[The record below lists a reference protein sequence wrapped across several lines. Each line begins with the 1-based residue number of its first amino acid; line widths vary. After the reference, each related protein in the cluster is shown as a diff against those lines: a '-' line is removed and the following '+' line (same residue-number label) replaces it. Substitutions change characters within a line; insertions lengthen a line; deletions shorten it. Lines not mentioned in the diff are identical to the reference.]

1 MGWLIAL
8 GVFVLLAFFP
18 LGVSAVYRQGGFM
31 AWVLVG
37 PVRIQA
43 YPSKKKGDKNDQTE
57 ESLTQ
62 TKNAASKAKKTATE
76 ENGGSWKD
84 FLPIVEVVRD
94 FLGDLRRKIRVK
106 YLKMHLT
113 LACEDPCDLAVDY
126 GRMNAAV
133 AGLLAQLDRLF
144 VVRKQDVQINCDFT
158 AEQTLVA
165 ARLDLTITVARIVSL
180 AARHGVRAFK
190 TYSSIKKQREG
201 GANL

>member
-8 GVFVLLAFFP
+8 GVIVLLAIFP
-18 LGVSAVYRQGGFM
+18 LGVSVVYQQSGFM

-43 YPSKKKGDKNDQTE
+43 YPSKKKGDKNGKTE
-57 ESLTQ
+57 GKSTQ
-62 TKNAASKAKKTATE
+62 TKDAVSKTKESVTE
-76 ENGGSWKD
+76 ETGGSWKD
-84 FLPIVEVVRD
+84 FLPMVDVVRD

-113 LACEDPCDLAVDY
+113 LACDDPCDLAVNY

-133 AGLLAQLDRLF
+133 AGLLAQFDRLF

-158 AEQTLVA
+158 AEQNTVS
-165 ARLDLTITVARIVSL
+165 ARLDLTITVARIVAL

-190 TYSSIKKQREG
+190 TYLNIKKQREG